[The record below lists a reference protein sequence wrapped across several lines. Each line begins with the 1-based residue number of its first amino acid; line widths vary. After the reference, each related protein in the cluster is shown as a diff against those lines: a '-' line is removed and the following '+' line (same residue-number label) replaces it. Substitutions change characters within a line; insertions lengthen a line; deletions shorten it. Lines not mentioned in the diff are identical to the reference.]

1 MSKKEFRCA
10 LSSSCFANNYVSES
24 IKACNF
30 FSPNYVEISAP
41 HLYEE
46 LSIIEKKLTNFVDNG
61 FNLFIHNYFPVL
73 KDDFVLNI
81 ASNNEKII
89 KNSKELILKA
99 LYICEKIKSPIYGI
113 HAGYLNDVAEVK
125 NNKFMFSKETV
136 NYSSSLDRAVN
147 FINEINFHFEN
158 KKVHLILENLFPS
171 EKTNY
176 SLFCS
181 LSQIEELMDQVP
193 KTVGILLDLGHLNIS
208 SNLLSF
214 DKNIFLD
221 KFLTKF
227 GYLLREV
234 HISENNG
241 FKDQHFSLNENSWQ
255 LNALKKI
262 KEVDVPFE
270 RIYCL
275 EARNASKLEIIKGLH
290 LIENVLN

>member
-24 IKACNF
+24 IEACNI

-61 FNLFIHNYFPVL
+61 FTLFIHNYFPVL

-125 NNKFMFSKETV
+125 NNKFIFSKETV

-158 KKVHLILENLFPS
+158 KKVHLILENLFPN

-181 LSQIEELMDQVP
+181 LSQIEELMVQVP